1 MSLVSHLLAVV
12 AVLAAGIIY
21 GTDVLGALVM
31 RPTWEK
37 VDDRALVMVNG
48 HMHYFGDRRFPVP
61 GILSVVT
68 TILAG
73 GASALSG
80 RWPAAAAALVAT
92 AALVAW
98 LAIYQRV
105 NAPVNRV
112 LTAAAQEG
120 RVPQDAR
127 ALQTRWDSVITWRA
141 VLQGIAVAAL
151 CAVLALP

>member
-1 MSLVSHLLAVV
+1 
-12 AVLAAGIIY
+12 
-21 GTDVLGALVM
+21 M

-48 HMHYFGDRRFPVP
+48 HMHYFADRRFPVP
-61 GILSVVT
+61 GILSVVA

-73 GASALSG
+73 CASVLSG
-80 RWPAAAAALVAT
+80 RWLPAAAALVAT

-98 LAIYQRV
+98 L
-105 NAPVNRV
+105 
-112 LTAAAQEG
+112 G

>member
-1 MSLVSHLLAVV
+1 MNLVSHVLAVV

-48 HMHYFGDRRFPVP
+48 HMHYYGDRRFPIP
-61 GILSVVT
+61 GILSVVGAA
-68 TILAG
+68 LA
-73 GASALSG
+73 ACAAAISG
-80 RWPAAAAALVAT
+80 RWLPTAAALVAV
-92 AALVAW
+92 AALVVW
-98 LAIYQRV
+98 LVIYRQV
-105 NAPVNRV
+105 NVPVNRA
-112 LTAAAQEG
+112 LTAAARAG

-127 ALQTRWDSVITWRA
+127 ALQARWDSVIMSRA

-151 CAVLALP
+151 CVVLALP

>member
-1 MSLVSHLLAVV
+1 
-12 AVLAAGIIY
+12 
-21 GTDVLGALVM
+21 
-31 RPTWEK
+31 
-37 VDDRALVMVNG
+37 MVNG
-48 HMHYFGDRRFPVP
+48 HMHYYGDRRFPVP

-68 TILAG
+68 TTLAG
-73 GASALSG
+73 CASALGG
-80 RWPAAAAALVAT
+80 RWLPAAAAFGAT

-98 LAIYQRV
+98 LAIYKRV

-141 VLQGIAVAAL
+141 VLQGVAVAAL
-151 CAVLALP
+151 CVVLALP